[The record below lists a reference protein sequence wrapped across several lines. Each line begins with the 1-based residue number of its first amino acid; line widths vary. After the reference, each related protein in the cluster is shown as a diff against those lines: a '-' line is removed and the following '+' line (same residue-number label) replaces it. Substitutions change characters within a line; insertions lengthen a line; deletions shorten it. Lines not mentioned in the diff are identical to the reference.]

1 MLFCAGCPDGW
12 VEFESLCYFYINKG
26 GMRMSQGQEECQQ
39 LGANLPVIKSAT
51 ENQFLLSFVEG
62 EPWLGMEASNGNND
76 FKWVDGTSVGETFS
90 EWAPG
95 EPNYPGV
102 DENCAYMYVSGGK
115 EGEWNNNPCDQLH
128 HVVCQKQK

>member
-1 MLFCAGCPDGW
+1 MG
-12 VEFESLCYFYINKG
+12 
-26 GMRMSQGQEECQQ
+26 MSQGQEECQQ
-39 LGANLPVIKSAT
+39 FGANLPVIKSPT

-62 EPWLGMEASNGNND
+62 EPWLGMEASNGDND
-76 FKWVDGTSVGETFS
+76 FKWVDGTSVWETFS
-90 EWAPG
+90 EWAFG

-115 EGEWNNNPCDQLH
+115 EGQWNNNPCDQLH